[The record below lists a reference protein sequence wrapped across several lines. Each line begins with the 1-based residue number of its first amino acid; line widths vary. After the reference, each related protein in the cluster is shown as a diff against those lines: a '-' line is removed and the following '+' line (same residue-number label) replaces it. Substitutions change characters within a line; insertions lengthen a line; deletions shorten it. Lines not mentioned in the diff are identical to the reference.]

1 MKLKITQININW
13 ANKEGQAYL
22 DKFQKPYARVGIKT
36 EQHGQRWL
44 SGFAYT
50 GSPALSLKI
59 GDEIEAE
66 IEEKGQ
72 YLNFR
77 LPKSQNGGDVMKKLS
92 ELEGYIKE
100 IHKAVMNL
108 VVEPSEPD
116 GGVDGNDAAP
126 DDIPGLDF

>member
-13 ANKEGQAYL
+13 VNKEGQPYL
-22 DKFQKPYARVGIKT
+22 DKYSKPYARVGIKT
-36 EQHGQRWL
+36 EQHGAKWL

-50 GSPALSLKI
+50 GSPMLSLKV

-66 IEEKGQ
+66 VEEKGQ
-72 YLNFR
+72 YLNFK
-77 LPKSQNGGDVMKKLS
+77 LPKQNGGDVMKKLS

-108 VVEPSEPD
+108 VVEPNEPD
-116 GGVDGNDAAP
+116 GGPEETDE
-126 DDIPGLDF
+126 IPGLDF